1 MVSVTV
7 ITADS
12 RPEQET
18 QHCLVL
24 PAPAPLGADQ
34 PSAAASHGYLSMTLA
49 KAAGEHHG
57 GALIEIQA
65 WRREIHGCAMQLTQ

>member
-1 MVSVTV
+1 MV

-24 PAPAPLGADQ
+24 PAPTPLGADQ
-34 PSAAASHGYLSMTLA
+34 PSAVANHGYLSMTLE
-49 KAAGEHHG
+49 KAARKHHV
-57 GALIEIQA
+57 GALTEIQA
-65 WRREIHGCAMQLTQ
+65 WKRDGCAMQLTQ